1 MSVPKAQ
8 LPLLKTLLPLLKTL
22 LPLLLLAVLA
32 DGLGGFHHSRCTQG
46 QAVKKFSPEAVVNQ
60 RWYGY
65 STYVSSREVLSCST
79 FRLSFQQGTL
89 RLIHR
94 YKVADSNATYAF
106 RGDMGIRNQ
115 TDADGSSKVF
125 SSSGNIVDTEYYFEV
140 LHAASDLL
148 ILRLCTN
155 VVNKTGTVL
164 RGGQYLEVMT
174 KEPFPGTIL
183 QTKISNE
190 ETRLK
195 LDMDKR
201 RKTNQQNCSYKD

>member
-1 MSVPKAQ
+1 MSVPKTLLPLPKTL

-22 LPLLLLAVLA
+22 LA
-32 DGLGGFHHSRCTQG
+32 DGLGGFYVSRCPQG

-65 STYVSSREVLSCST
+65 STYVSSRRVLSCST

-89 RLIHR
+89 HLIHKF
-94 YKVADSNATYAF
+94 KVGNNNTKHVNTWNT
-106 RGDMGIRNQ
+106 GIRDQIN
-115 TDADGSSKVF
+115 ANGSPKVF
-125 SSSGNIVDTEYYFEV
+125 TFSSNTLVTEYYSEV

-148 ILRLCTN
+148 ILRVCTN

-190 ETRLK
+190 EKRLN
-195 LDMDKR
+195 LDMDAR
-201 RKTNQQNCSYKD
+201 HKTNQQNCSYDD